1 MMQPEDLR
9 SRFGGVVAFPVTPFK
24 SDLSLDL
31 AGLRKN
37 LESTARF
44 PFCAVV
50 AAGGTGEIYS
60 LDPDEHRRVV
70 EETVAVFAGK
80 AASVPVIAGVGGSL
94 PIAVAMARRAAEAG
108 AHGILALPPY
118 YPNPADDGIVEYYKA
133 IGQATS
139 LGLLVYAR
147 DWFNPGPELV
157 ARIAAA
163 IPTLVAWKDG
173 QGDLRR
179 LQMIKQ
185 RVGERLY
192 WIGGAGDDMV
202 PGYYAMGI
210 RTYTSSIATV
220 APALSIALDKAAA
233 AGDSVTLA
241 RLMDEY
247 VVPLYALR
255 ARKKGYEVTVMKV
268 AMDAVGLAGGAVRP
282 PLTPV
287 KPEEVEEIRAMIR
300 RWTPFL

>member
-1 MMQPEDLR
+1 MMKPQELR
-9 SRFGGVVAFPVTPFK
+9 SRFGGVVAFPVTPFED
-24 SDLSLDL
+24 DLSLDL

-50 AAGGTGEIYS
+50 AAGGTGETYS
-60 LDPDEHRRVV
+60 LDPDEHRKVV
-70 EETVAVFAGK
+70 EETVAVFGGK
-80 AASVPVIAGVGGSL
+80 VPVIAGVGGSL
-94 PIAVAMARRAAEAG
+94 PIAVSMARRAAEAG
-108 AHGILALPPY
+108 AEGILALPPY
-118 YPNPADDGIVEYYKA
+118 YPNPADDGIVAYYKA

-157 ARIAAA
+157 AKLADT

-173 QGDLRR
+173 QGDLRK
-179 LQMIKQ
+179 LQIIRQ
-185 RVGERLY
+185 RVGDRLY

-210 RTYTSSIATV
+210 QTYTSSIATV

-233 AGDSVTLA
+233 SGDRATLA
-241 RLMDEY
+241 KLMTEY
-247 VVPLYALR
+247 VIPLYALR

-268 AMDAVGLAGGAVRP
+268 AMDAIGLAGGAVRP

-287 KPEEVEEIRAMIR
+287 KPEEVEEIRAFIK
-300 RWTPFL
+300 RWTEFL

>member
-24 SDLSLDL
+24 PDLSLDV

-80 AASVPVIAGVGGSL
+80 APVIAGVGGSL

-108 AHGILALPPY
+108 AQGILALPPY
-118 YPNPADDGIVEYYKA
+118 YSNPADDGVVEYYRA

-157 ARIAAA
+157 ARLAAA

-173 QGDLRR
+173 QADLRR

-185 RVGERLY
+185 RVGDRLY

-233 AGDSVTLA
+233 GGDSATLA
-241 RLMDEY
+241 RLMEEY

-287 KPEEVEEIRAMIR
+287 KPEEVEEIRTMIR
-300 RWTPFL
+300 RWTAFL